1 MWKALKLYYKLNKIL
16 KDHIVTWFL
25 TGKLSPWKIFTD
37 LTHWAD
43 LALTARGYKK
53 LSELKHESRKIQDTM
68 ASVDGSAPSQEE
80 EVLSTRDKPKPPE
93 RNRFGRLI

>member
-1 MWKALKLYYKLNKIL
+1 MWQALKLYAKLNIIL
-16 KDHIVTWFL
+16 KNHIVAWFL

-43 LALTARGYKK
+43 LALTARGYKE
-53 LSELKHESRKIQDTM
+53 LSELKRESQKIHNLIDPIEK
-68 ASVDGSAPSQEE
+68 VAPRE
-80 EVLSTRDKPKPPE
+80 KPKSQK